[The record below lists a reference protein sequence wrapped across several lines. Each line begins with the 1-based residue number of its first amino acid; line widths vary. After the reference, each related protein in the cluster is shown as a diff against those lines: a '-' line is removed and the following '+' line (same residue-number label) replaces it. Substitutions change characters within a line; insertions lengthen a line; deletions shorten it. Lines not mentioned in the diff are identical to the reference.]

1 MRIILEFRIIF
12 GRKNR
17 YVVTV
22 LLCQLPNK
30 VSSISAVKMQTG
42 FEFWWIHHYF
52 QYFIYMQEPQKI
64 GKLNAKQIRD
74 FPFISISIVDDLD
87 WTREKKKRV
96 HASPILQHRSTV
108 PSKPFSRFQMKHFV
122 QIIMSLH
129 SFHFYRLNFFS
140 FLDCFNALNDD
151 GVCLSFPYRKQNRQT
166 NQQTNKSNR
175 YIDVCIC
182 AIRTLNCQCQS
193 DLERNVKMAIF
204 MHHLCMWH
212 CAQWHFDL
220 LKIVWCATGDVC
232 TNWHYAQSH
241 LTDQTIQ

>member
-87 WTREKKKRV
+87 WTREKKKES
-96 HASPILQHRSTV
+96 ACITYLATSIDSSIKAFQ
-108 PSKPFSRFQMKHFV
+108 PFSNETFCSNYNVITFVPFLPFEFLFLSWLFQCTQRRWCV
-122 QIIMSLH
+122 LV
-129 SFHFYRLNFFS
+129 FS
-140 FLDCFNALNDD
+140 
-151 GVCLSFPYRKQNRQT
+151 
-166 NQQTNKSNR
+166 
-175 YIDVCIC
+175 I
-182 AIRTLNCQCQS
+182 
-193 DLERNVKMAIF
+193 
-204 MHHLCMWH
+204 
-212 CAQWHFDL
+212 
-220 LKIVWCATGDVC
+220 
-232 TNWHYAQSH
+232 
-241 LTDQTIQ
+241 